1 MGALEKPTRSRKEE
15 QRNAV
20 FPLSPPPLIRVQSF
34 CAVSSG
40 PFGTLLGKPYP
51 ESCDVAFRVS
61 PEVLRGAQASV
72 VWEGFTRGSGAS
84 TEAGAMEILPES
96 GT

>member
-1 MGALEKPTRSRKEE
+1 M
-15 QRNAV
+15 V
-20 FPLSPPPLIRVQSF
+20 HSF
-34 CAVSSG
+34 CAVSSGPFYSCAVLSG

-51 ESCDVAFRVS
+51 KSCDVAFHVG

-72 VWEGFTRGSGAS
+72 VLEGFTRGSGAS
-84 TEAGAMEILPES
+84 TEAGAVEILPES